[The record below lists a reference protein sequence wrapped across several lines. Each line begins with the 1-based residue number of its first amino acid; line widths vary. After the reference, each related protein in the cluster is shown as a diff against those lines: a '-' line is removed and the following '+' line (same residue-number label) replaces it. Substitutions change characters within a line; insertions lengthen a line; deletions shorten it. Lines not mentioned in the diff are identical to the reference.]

1 MSDNRYSKRF
11 AQLQKSGRKSFI
23 PFTLLGW
30 PDRQQSLEIVRSMID
45 SGVSALELGVAFS
58 DPVAD
63 GPVIARAAFET
74 LESGF
79 KVCDA
84 LALLQEARK
93 LDEDIPIGILI
104 YYNVILAYGVQK
116 FFADAKK
123 AGVDGVLIA
132 DLPVEN
138 AGEVMPF
145 ARENDIE
152 LIFIVAPVTPFDR
165 LDKIVTAGGGFIYF
179 VSRLGVTGTDKIA
192 TGLSELKDLILE
204 IKKRTQ
210 LPICAGF
217 GVSNKDNARKLFEI
231 GVDGVIV
238 GSRIIEIVRDNPN
251 FAADLKKLF
260 DEMNSACAEGHSLT
274 INKQ

>member
-1 MSDNRYSKRF
+1 
-11 AQLQKSGRKSFI
+11 
-23 PFTLLGW
+23 
-30 PDRQQSLEIVRSMID
+30 MID

-79 KVCDA
+79 KVSDA
-84 LALLQEARK
+84 FSLLQETRK
-93 LDEDIPIGILI
+93 LDQDIPIGLLI

-116 FFADAKK
+116 FFAEAKK

-138 AGEVMPF
+138 AGEVLPH
-145 ARENDIE
+145 AQENGIE
-152 LIFIVAPVTPFDR
+152 LIFIVAPVTPFAR
-165 LDKIVTAGGGFIYF
+165 LDKIVATAGGFIYF
-179 VSRLGVTGTDKIA
+179 VSRLGVTGTDKTA
-192 TGLSELKDLILE
+192 TGLSELKDLIQE
-204 IKKRTQ
+204 IKNRTE

-238 GSRIIEIVRDNPN
+238 GSRVIEIVRDNPN
-251 FAADLKKLF
+251 FVADLKKLF
-260 DEMNSACAEGHSLT
+260 DEMNLACAEAHTLT
-274 INKQ
+274 TNKQ